1 MQFYFSKREMQQA
14 EKFPLY
20 VKKEKSSSF
29 TFIYVR
35 EKQVEYLKKTFFAYK
50 EETSGQFPFP
60 VCVLWRKVQFHFSKH
75 ERQQHRKLPLYLKKK
90 KWKAG
95 T

>member
-50 EETSGQFPFP
+50 EEI
-60 VCVLWRKVQFHFSKH
+60 SKN
-75 ERQQHRKLPLYLKKK
+75 LC
-90 KWKAG
+90 
-95 T
+95 

>member
-20 VKKEKSSSF
+20 VNKEKSSSF

-35 EKQVEYLKKTFFAYK
+35 EKQVEYLKKLSLHIKKKQAV
-50 EETSGQFPFP
+50 SFPFP
-60 VCVLWRKVQFHFSKH
+60 YVNYE
-75 ERQQHRKLPLYLKKK
+75 ERSSFTFPNMKDSNIENFLFI
-90 KWKAG
+90 
-95 T
+95 

>member
-1 MQFYFSKREMQQA
+1 MQQA

-60 VCVLWRKVQFHFSKH
+60 VCELWRKVQFHFSKH